1 MLDSGITD
9 SKGCRTPAEFA
20 LTTKPILTEILFGD
34 MFKWFIRSSLKR
46 LIRSLMVSSFLLL
59 TLSGRRYRPATRYE
73 DTMSHLIK
81 Q

>member
-34 MFKWFIRSSLKR
+34 MFKW
-46 LIRSLMVSSFLLL
+46 LIVKTLQAQNGTCIGFNASFCI
-59 TLSGRRYRPATRYE
+59 TG
-73 DTMSHLIK
+73 
-81 Q
+81 